1 MLSLLD
7 LPLELRELIIELVL
21 NSQRMPPAAPSQ
33 SNRGDFRDIKYR
45 AWRHDIYYER
55 RQSHCPNNASGLIL
69 TNHQLSEETLAAL
82 DRISSTP
89 YILDL
94 SVLHEVEL
102 YPTWLSVPRL
112 THRVSTLLV
121 NVRLFGH
128 ILSRAAAR
136 SQVGAGGHL
145 GFQWS
150 FYALLER
157 FLRYGPVDEKTSRR
171 EVGPSSASP
180 MYADRDVTVKTL
192 VLDFQSAES
201 ELSFPPDEVDY
212 PWWRDRHHLR
222 DPLPGTQ
229 TGVAFELSNHKAR
242 PEWFAKYLLGYIY
255 GLLGMGYH
263 TAEYGKILYERIG
276 TIKVLVNGEP
286 NAEIDLAGPLA
297 RLHFSHVRD
306 TFGHVSTERRLSAF
320 WDWKKET
327 LARREQLG
335 FRVVWLHDPD
345 FA

>member
-1 MLSLLD
+1 MPSLLD

-21 NSQRMPPAAPSQ
+21 KDQRIPPAAPSQ
-33 SNRGDFRDIKYR
+33 SNRGSFRDMGYR
-45 AWRHDIYYER
+45 AWRQIIYYER
-55 RQSHCPNNASGLIL
+55 RQSHCPYNASGLIR
-69 TNHQLSEETLAAL
+69 TNHQLSEETLATL
-82 DRISSTP
+82 HRISSSP
-89 YILDL
+89 YVLDL
-94 SVLHEVEL
+94 SVLNDVGL

-112 THRVSTLLV
+112 THRVSTLHV

-128 ILSRAAAR
+128 ILSRDSAR
-136 SQVGAGGHL
+136 SQVGDGGHL

-157 FLRYGPVDEKTSRR
+157 FLRYGPVDEKTSRGKDPTY
-171 EVGPSSASP
+171 VH
-180 MYADRDVTVKTL
+180 RDVTVKTL
-192 VLDFQSAES
+192 VLDFQSAEP

-212 PWWRDRHHLR
+212 RWWWGRHHR
-222 DPLPGTQ
+222 MDPLPGTE
-229 TGVAFELSNHKAR
+229 TGVTFELSDYKTR

-255 GLLGMGYH
+255 GLLAMGYH
-263 TAEYGKILYERIG
+263 MAEYGKILYERIG

-297 RLHFSHVRD
+297 RRHFTDTRD
-306 TFGHVSTERRLSAF
+306 VLGYVYTESELAAYRE
-320 WDWKKET
+320 WKKET

-335 FRVVWLHDPD
+335 FRVVWLHDPE